1 MIEINDH
8 SNLTY

>member
-8 SNLTY
+8 SNITY